1 MKSGHQLSVAVPERK
16 QLSLRVSLAYR
27 PVNKPTSGFQLY
39 SGPSFWK
46 PRQRQISSNGS
57 SNAAHMAEF
66 WNVISFV
73 LPSYSITRKSET
85 GCMQKITD
93 VPCQISDLKD
103 KHVLT
108 ASLISSYLFPEHC
121 GFVMF
126 SASAYSML
134 CLYGEVHH
142 AWIRKQFDVKLTANY
157 PRKLLRRKSPS
168 GGLIRFTCN
177 WVSQCGSF
185 KWQNT
190 SNNYNFK

>member
-1 MKSGHQLSVAVPERK
+1 MLLLASWRAAT
-16 QLSLRVSLAYR
+16 SLALLSRRENSSVSEFLSHMDLWTNQHLGFNYT
-27 PVNKPTSGFQLY
+27 PVKTHFIKLQ
-39 SGPSFWK
+39 
-46 PRQRQISSNGS
+46 QMA
-57 SNAAHMAEF
+57 NAAHMAEF

-73 LPSYSITRKSET
+73 LTSYFITSKSET
-85 GCMQKITD
+85 GCMPKITN

-103 KHVLT
+103 KRVLT

-134 CLYGEVHH
+134 CLCEVHH
-142 AWIRKQFDVKLTANY
+142 AWIRKTFDIKLTPNY
-157 PRKLLRRKSPS
+157 PRKLLKRKSPS

-177 WVSQCGSF
+177 RVSQCGSF

-190 SNNYNFK
+190 SNNYNLK